1 MKLKNVATNEVV
13 ELSHDLLWI
22 DEHSWNRVQAS
33 VEYSLTGAL
42 LIETGV
48 KKAGRFITLEAEDD
62 MAWVR
67 RQDLDTLRGW
77 AAHPTQNFEL
87 TFDDGRTFNVVFRH
101 QEDDVIDAKPVTGI
115 PSSDPNSYWNVALKF
130 MEI

>member
-1 MKLKNVATNEVV
+1 MNLKNLATNQVV
-13 ELSHDLLWI
+13 VLSHDLLWI

-42 LIETGV
+42 LIESGV
-48 KKAGRFITLEAEDD
+48 KQAGRFITLEAESD

-67 RQDLDTLRGW
+67 RQELDVLRIW
-77 AAHPTQNFEL
+77 AAHPTQIFEL

-101 QEDDVIDAKPVTGI
+101 QDEDVIDAKPVTGI
-115 PSSDPNSYWNVALKF
+115 PSSDPDSYWNVALKL
-130 MEI
+130 MEV